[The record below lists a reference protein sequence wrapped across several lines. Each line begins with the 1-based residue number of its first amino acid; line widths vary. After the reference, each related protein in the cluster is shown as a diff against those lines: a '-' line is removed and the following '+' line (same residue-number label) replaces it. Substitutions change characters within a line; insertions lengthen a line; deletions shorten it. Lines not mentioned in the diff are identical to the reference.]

1 MIRHSLS
8 IPVLL
13 LTVLPLAIGCTSSS
27 AVQGGGDES
36 SRTYAAN
43 YQRAVETVA
52 QAVQDAGL
60 SLESTSSL
68 TDSSYVINAVRV
80 KRVAGASDP
89 VPVAQLKVFVSKL
102 SGSEVQVQIDQER
115 MSNPYARG
123 NSAGNS
129 SIRRDYKRMV
139 FGKLDTRLERPEQSP
154 V

>member
-1 MIRHSLS
+1 MIRHRLL

-13 LTVLPLAIGCTSSS
+13 LAVLSLAMACTSSS

-36 SRTYAAN
+36 SRTYTSN
-43 YQRAVETVA
+43 YKQAVETVA
-52 QAVQDAGL
+52 RAVQDVGL

-102 SGSEVQVQIDQER
+102 SGGEVQVQIDQER
-115 MSNPYARG
+115 MSRPYARG
-123 NSAGNS
+123 NTAGNS
-129 SIRRDYKRMV
+129 SIRRDYKEMV
-139 FGKLDTRLERPEQSP
+139 FGELDDRLERPEQSP